1 MKFYTKILSCTLA
14 ASFLFAGCNKDE
26 GVNIFS
32 IQDDRDLGAQVSA
45 QIAADPATYPIL
57 DPVQYASAYAY
68 LNNMRDVILNSGQ
81 VTHKADFNWEL
92 HIIRDDNTLN
102 AFCTPGGYIYVYTG
116 LIKYLDKASSLA
128 GVMGHEMAHAD
139 KRHSTEAMTK
149 QYGISTLLSLVLGK
163 DPGLLVQVSESLVNL
178 KFSRD
183 NESEADKYSVIYL
196 CPTKYK
202 SDGAAFFFQKIQAM
216 GGSNPPQFLSTHPNP
231 DNRIEA
237 IEAES
242 KSLNCSGGN
251 IPASEEDNAYAAFK
265 ASLP

>member
-1 MKFYTKILSCTLA
+1 MRLTTTLFSCAIATTL
-14 ASFLFAGCNKDE
+14 LFGACNKDE

-32 IQDDRDLGAQVSA
+32 IQDDKDLGAQVSQ
-45 QIAADPATYPIL
+45 QIAADPATYPVL
-57 DPVQYASAYAY
+57 DPTQYASSYAY

-81 VTHKADFNWEL
+81 VTHKADFSWEL
-92 HIIRDDNTLN
+92 RIIRDDNTLN

-116 LIKYLDKASSLA
+116 LIKYLENASSLA
-128 GVMGHEMAHAD
+128 GVLGHEMAHAD

-149 QYGISTLLSLVLGK
+149 QYGISTLLSLVLGN

-196 CPTKYK
+196 CPTKFK
-202 SDGAAFFFQKIQAM
+202 SDGAASFFQKILDM
-216 GGSNPPQFLSTHPNP
+216 GSSNPPQFLSTHPNP
-231 DNRIEA
+231 DNRVQAIKDEA
-237 IEAES
+237 
-242 KSLNCSGGN
+242 KSLNCSGGT
-251 IPASEEDNAYAAFK
+251 ITLPEENDGYAAFK

>member
-1 MKFYTKILSCTLA
+1 MKFSTTILAGTLA
-14 ASFLFAGCNKDE
+14 ASFLFGSCNKDE

-32 IQDDRDLGAQVSA
+32 IQDDRNLGLQVSQ

-57 DPVQYASAYAY
+57 DPVQYASAYQY

-92 HIIRDDNTLN
+92 RIIRDDNTLN

-116 LIKYLDKASSLA
+116 LIKFLDNASSLA
-128 GVMGHEMAHAD
+128 GVLGHEMAHAD

-149 QYGISTLLSLVLGK
+149 QYGISTLLSLVLGN

-183 NESEADKYSVIYL
+183 NETEADKYSVIYL
-196 CPTKYK
+196 CPTK
-202 SDGAAFFFQKIQAM
+202 
-216 GGSNPPQFLSTHPNP
+216 
-231 DNRIEA
+231 
-237 IEAES
+237 
-242 KSLNCSGGN
+242 
-251 IPASEEDNAYAAFK
+251 
-265 ASLP
+265 

>member
-1 MKFYTKILSCTLA
+1 MKFSTTILAGTLA
-14 ASFLFAGCNKDE
+14 ASFLFGSCNKDE

-32 IQDDRDLGAQVSA
+32 IQDDRNLGLQVSQ

-57 DPVQYASAYAY
+57 DPVQYASAYQY

-92 HIIRDDNTLN
+92 RIIRDDNTLN

-116 LIKYLDKASSLA
+116 LIKFLDNASSLA
-128 GVMGHEMAHAD
+128 GVLGHEMAHAD

-149 QYGISTLLSLVLGK
+149 QYGISTLLSLVLGN

-183 NESEADKYSVIYL
+183 NETEADKYSVIYL
-196 CPTKYK
+196 CPTKFK
-202 SDGAAFFFQKIQAM
+202 SDGAAAFFQKMQSL
-216 GGSNPPQFLSTHPNP
+216 GSVNPPQFLSTHPNP
-231 DNRIEA
+231 DNRVKA
-237 IEAES
+237 IEDEAAG
-242 KSLNCSGGN
+242 LNCSGGN
-251 IPASEEDNAYAAFK
+251 IQVSEDKDGYAAFK